1 MAVLDAYIQE
11 VAKYV
16 ENIQKKDLPL
26 KAFSCRKSLDEIRDE
41 LPVRVGPRDKPD
53 IILRGETFAELGN
66 PLAGSCAFVLW
77 TDSPSLIND
86 GKITLI
92 GPDIPESAGASL
104 PFGQVLLIGGK
115 ELQDQD
121 HESLL
126 QFQYVSDQIEGYMIK
141 SAPDRVWTRVGKKAA
156 EKGFDFETLGKALMG
171 ICKSEEP
178 RVEAME
184 ILFVTSSK
192 EDVNQLDSLAVQIN
206 KISRDIIKENWKVR
220 GYDIECASDCS
231 SCGEKVVCDNIKDVI
246 AVRKKDKREAEKK
259 K

>member
-16 ENIQKKDLPL
+16 EKIREKDLQVKEFTCL
-26 KAFSCRKSLDEIRDE
+26 KSLDEIRE
-41 LPVRVGPRDKPD
+41 KLPVRVGPKDKPD
-53 IILRGETFAELGN
+53 IILRGDTFAELGN

-77 TDSPSLIND
+77 TDNPSLIHN
-86 GKITLI
+86 GRITLI
-92 GPDIPESAGASL
+92 GPDIPESSGASL
-104 PFGQVLLIGGK
+104 PFGQVLMIGGK
-115 ELQDQD
+115 EFLDKD

-126 QFQYVSDQIEGYMIK
+126 QYQYVSDQIEGYMIK

-156 EKGFDFETLGKALMG
+156 EKGFNFETLGKALLG

-192 EDVNQLDSLAVQIN
+192 EDVKQLDNLAVQIN

-231 SCGEKVVCDNIKDVI
+231 SCGEKVVCDNIRDVI
-246 AVRKKDKREAEKK
+246 AVRKKEKK
-259 K
+259 ES